1 MLLDSCW
8 LPAALACWLGLGSL
22 GFSQENAASSPDAK
36 ASGPEPRSAQSEG
49 AAVQQCEFGM
59 VFKAQGGIFK
69 DLVGTVTVPA
79 DWPNQQ
85 RVRVV
90 KEELP
95 PGATVTYRTIPDVG
109 RQMSVKIPAVR
120 SGQEAR
126 AVVTFEV
133 EVLTPPAPVQD
144 TSQFRAPD
152 PHKVGRR
159 MAAHLA
165 PSPQIE
171 SNCPEVR
178 KAAKEAV
185 GERIAAW
192 EQVQAIH
199 QWVRKN
205 IASAGGLENVQT
217 CIQTL
222 QLRRGVCAEINSLT
236 VAMLRA
242 AGFPARLVRVPKHCY
257 YEVYLLDGDGQG
269 QWLSGDASAA
279 DTITPGSLP
288 GGVILQKGDNVPIV
302 DPNTKR
308 RIQGRF
314 LGETATGVAP
324 NRAARLQFQPISP
337 AQKETPRT
345 SPP

>member
-1 MLLDSCW
+1 V
-8 LPAALACWLGLGSL
+8 P
-22 GFSQENAASSPDAK
+22 SSGAK
-36 ASGPEPRSAQSEG
+36 ASAPELPSARSAG
-49 AAVQQCEFGM
+49 AAAQQCEFGM

-69 DLVGTVTVPA
+69 DVVGTVTVPG

-95 PGATVTYRTIPDVG
+95 PGATVTYKTILDIG

-120 SGQEAR
+120 PGQDAR

-133 EVLTPPAPVQD
+133 EVFTPPAPVQD
-144 TSQFRAPD
+144 PGQLRAPD
-152 PHKVGRR
+152 PHKVGRK

-171 SNCPEVR
+171 SNSPQVR

-185 GERIAAW
+185 GQGSAAW

-199 QWVRKN
+199 QWVHKN
-205 IASAGGLENVQT
+205 IASAGGMENVQT

-222 QLRRGVCAEINSLT
+222 QLRRGVCAEINSLA

-257 YEVYLLDGDGQG
+257 YEVYLLDGDGKG
-269 QWLSGDASAA
+269 QWLSGDASTAER
-279 DTITPGSLP
+279 ITPGGVP
-288 GGVILQKGDNVPIV
+288 GNMILQKGDNVPIV
-302 DPNTKR
+302 DPNTR
-308 RIQGRF
+308 RRTQGRF
-314 LGETATGVAP
+314 LAETATGVAP
-324 NRAARLQFQPISP
+324 NKAARLQFQPVSP
-337 AQKETPRT
+337 AIKDTPRT
-345 SPP
+345 SP